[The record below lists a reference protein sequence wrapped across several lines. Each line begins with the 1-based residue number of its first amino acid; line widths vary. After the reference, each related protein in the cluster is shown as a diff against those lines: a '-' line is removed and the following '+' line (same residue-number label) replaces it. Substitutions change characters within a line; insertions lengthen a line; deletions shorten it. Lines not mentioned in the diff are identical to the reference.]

1 MIKSTASLTA
11 IKSAKIIAT
20 HILRPSLIISKP
32 LTSTTGKTNQF
43 LIQRIKLPGKWQ
55 KVLQGAIA
63 NC

>member
-32 LTSTTGKTNQF
+32 LTSTTGKTKSIFSTKNQAS
-43 LIQRIKLPGKWQ
+43 R
-55 KVLQGAIA
+55 KVTESAPRSDS
-63 NC
+63 